1 MGIKPVMSVLPQR
14 PPFLMV
20 DKILEVIPGQKAVG
34 IKLLGSNEPYF
45 DGHFPGNPIMP
56 GVMQIEAMNQVG
68 EYALLSDA
76 RFADK
81 LAFITGCNNVKFKHP
96 AVPGDVLVITAE
108 ILDSESKIGRG
119 KSKIEIDGKITCE
132 ADIFFYIQK

>member
-1 MGIKPVMSVLPQR
+1 MGINPVMSVLPQR

-20 DKILEVIPGQKAVG
+20 DKILEMIPGQKAVG

-45 DGHFPGNPIMP
+45 DGHFPGNPVMP

-76 RFADK
+76 RFAGK
-81 LAFITGCNNVKFKHP
+81 LAFITGCNNVKFKRP
-96 AVPGDVLVITAE
+96 AVPGDVLVITTE

-119 KSKIEIDGKITCE
+119 KGKIEIDGKITCE